1 MSARRAPSL
10 YGRLSLVLTVLIA
23 VMMTIGAGVWM
34 RETRQAIHEEVE
46 AATRV
51 AEQWLKV
58 LIPETLAD
66 AGAAGPAARERLMSH
81 LAAVGRIRANRLE
94 VFAADGQRLYVSP
107 ESPYKAGRHAPEWFA
122 GWIAPEVTERQLE
135 ADGLSVVLTPDTSR
149 AVLDAWDHLS
159 AALGWAIALLLGI
172 GLATRF
178 AIGRA
183 LAPIGDIHNALERG
197 ASGRFDQRLPE
208 YATREL
214 ALVARSY
221 NRLADSLDES
231 LAANARLE
239 QDQALARALQLRLE
253 QERRAV
259 ARELH
264 DELGQGITAVRAIAG
279 AIIQRSTDRPGLN
292 GSAQA
297 ILAMTTQMQDGV
309 HAILQRLR
317 SRASDSQVRIEEVLE
332 SYCAL
337 WASHHGDI
345 DIRCTIEPLD
355 GAVTDAL
362 GLTILRMVQE
372 SLTNVAR
379 HAHAT
384 RVEVRLGVRDGGIEV
399 EVIDNGRGLG
409 ENPAPDRHGLLGMR
423 ERIVELH
430 GELELCSPAGG
441 GLNVRARLPLPAAVP
456 TSLSHPPAS

>member
-149 AVLDAWDHLS
+149 AVLDAWDHLG

-197 ASGRFDQRLPE
+197 ASGRFDQRLPNTPRANSPSSRA
-208 YATREL
+208 ATT
-214 ALVARSY
+214 ASPTAST
-221 NRLADSLDES
+221 
-231 LAANARLE
+231 
-239 QDQALARALQLRLE
+239 RAWPPMPASSRI
-253 QERRAV
+253 R
-259 ARELH
+259 
-264 DELGQGITAVRAIAG
+264 
-279 AIIQRSTDRPGLN
+279 
-292 GSAQA
+292 
-297 ILAMTTQMQDGV
+297 
-309 HAILQRLR
+309 R
-317 SRASDSQVRIEEVLE
+317 SRAHCS
-332 SYCAL
+332 CA
-337 WASHHGDI
+337 SS
-345 DIRCTIEPLD
+345 RS
-355 GAVTDAL
+355 GA
-362 GLTILRMVQE
+362 Q
-372 SLTNVAR
+372 
-379 HAHAT
+379 
-384 RVEVRLGVRDGGIEV
+384 
-399 EVIDNGRGLG
+399 
-409 ENPAPDRHGLLGMR
+409 
-423 ERIVELH
+423 
-430 GELELCSPAGG
+430 SPA
-441 GLNVRARLPLPAAVP
+441 NSTTSSDRASPPCVPSPARSSSAPP
-456 TSLSHPPAS
+456 TGPGSTAARRPSSR